1 MNSIVEYYFSSIG
14 KKIVM
19 SLTGL
24 FLIIFLVEHLIGNLL
39 LFANDGGAKY
49 EAYSAF
55 LVGNLVIRFIEI
67 FLFAFICFHAI
78 LGVWLWFVNRYKR
91 DTGYKKYRLRDNVPL
106 ASRTWTIITTGSF
119 IALFLLI
126 HLRSFFWPVRI
137 EGGHMSEYDLVCRAF
152 SDPLYGGFY
161 LAAFFLLGM
170 HLKHGFQSAFQTLGL
185 RNRKFTPII
194 DAAAFIVWFFIPLGY
209 ASIPVYFFYYS
220 QIGGR

>member
-1 MNSIVEYYFSSIG
+1 MNSMLEFYYSSIG

-24 FLIIFLVEHLIGNLL
+24 FLIVFLVEHLVGNML
-39 LFANDGGAKY
+39 LFANDGGVKY

-78 LGVWLWFVNRYKR
+78 LGSWLWFVNRYKR
-91 DTGYKKYRLRDNVPL
+91 NVGYKKYRLRDNVPL

-119 IALFLLI
+119 VAFFLYI
-126 HLRSFFWPVRI
+126 HLRSFFWPIRI
-137 EGGHMSEYDLVCRAF
+137 EGIHVSEYDLVVRAF
-152 SDPLYGGFY
+152 SDPLYDGLY
-161 LAAFFLLGM
+161 VALLFLLGM

-185 RNRKFTPII
+185 RNKKYTPII
-194 DAAAFIVWFFIPLGY
+194 DAAAFIVWFLIPFGY
-209 ASIPVYFFYYS
+209 ASIPVYFYYYS